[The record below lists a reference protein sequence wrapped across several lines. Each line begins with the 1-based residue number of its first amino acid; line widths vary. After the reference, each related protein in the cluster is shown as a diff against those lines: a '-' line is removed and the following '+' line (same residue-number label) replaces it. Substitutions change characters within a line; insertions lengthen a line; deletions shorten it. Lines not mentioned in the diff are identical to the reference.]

1 MVMSIPKYEIVKQ
14 YITDKILQNELRP
27 GDRILSENELVDLL
41 QVSRHTIRKALNDL
55 LYEGVII
62 TYKGKG
68 SFVAEIEPIIEGIV
82 TGTSKLVAIVTA
94 FINDTIF
101 PDIVSGIEKELS
113 LAGYSIIL
121 LTTQNRVDKERE
133 VLTKLMTFDLA
144 GIIVEPTKSALPNP
158 NIPLYEHL
166 KGKGVPIIFMHGY
179 YAAMDC
185 DYVIVDDIKAAYN
198 ATKYLINAGHQSIG
212 GIFKSDDIQGHRRYQ
227 GYIQAMF
234 DSNIH
239 IDENFI
245 MWQSTEA
252 EHAIFQDKG
261 LLQDYI
267 HRINQ
272 CTALLCYN
280 DEFAIELMEAME
292 TNAIKVPENVSIIAF
307 DNTKLGDT
315 YKVKITSVDHPKIKL
330 GNVVAHQLLEKMIH
344 PHEILKTVLE
354 VDLVVKESVSERGVR

>member
-1 MVMSIPKYEIVKQ
+1 MTVPKYEIVKQ
-14 YITDKILQNELRP
+14 YINDKILQSELNP
-27 GDRILSENELVDLL
+27 GDRILSENELVELL

-55 LYEGVII
+55 LYEGVIVTI
-62 TYKGKG
+62 KGKG
-68 SFVAEIEPIIEGIV
+68 SFVAEIAQHNNEKIS
-82 TGTSKLVAIVTA
+82 GTSKLVAIVTA

-158 NIPLYEHL
+158 NIPMYERL
-166 KGKGVPIIFMHGY
+166 KEKGVPIVFMHGF
-179 YAAMDC
+179 YAAMDS
-185 DYVIVDDIKAAYN
+185 DYVIVNDINAAYN
-198 ATKYLINAGHQSIG
+198 ATKYLISAGHQNIG

-234 DSNIH
+234 DSDIH
-239 IDENFI
+239 INENYI

-261 LLQDYI
+261 LLEDYI

-292 TNAIKVPENVSIIAF
+292 LEDINVPRDVSIIGF

-315 YKVKITSVDHPKIKL
+315 YKVKITSVDHPKNKL
-330 GNVVAHQLLEKMIH
+330 GKIAAQQLLEKMIH
-344 PHEILKTVLE
+344 PQNIVKTVLE
-354 VDLVVKESVSERGVR
+354 VDLIIKESVIAR